1 MISSSTTNLIQDTLL
16 MHVNCQIRPELT
28 AIEGAGPNNW
38 IALQII
44 EAQIIGIQIIASL
57 AALEAA
63 LGVILMYHSVSM
75 SGSSSSY
82 ICYVWQE
89 VAIFTLL

>member
-1 MISSSTTNLIQDTLL
+1 MISSSTTNLIQDKLL
-16 MHVNCQIRPELT
+16 MHVNRQIRPELT

-44 EAQIIGIQIIASL
+44 GVQIIASL

-63 LGVILMYHSVSM
+63 LGVILMYHSLSM
-75 SGSSSSY
+75 G
-82 ICYVWQE
+82 VGP
-89 VAIFTLL
+89 VAPARS

>member
-1 MISSSTTNLIQDTLL
+1 
-16 MHVNCQIRPELT
+16 MHVNRQIRPELT

-44 EAQIIGIQIIASL
+44 GVQIIASL

-63 LGVILMYHSVSM
+63 LGVILMYHSVPM
-75 SGSSSSY
+75 SVGPVALAHL
-82 ICYVWQE
+82 YVFLRLATE
-89 VAIFTLL
+89 GYD